1 MVGKLTDQYDE
12 FLRTARIVSGHE
24 TETLFIGNKEF
35 SQIYD
40 GLTGKLV
47 IDSALPL
54 LLPEV
59 EKYEPSG
66 DGQSPL
72 ATVPEWVNVQL
83 ASNLS

>member
-1 MVGKLTDQYDE
+1 MQTRNDN
-12 FLRTARIVSGHE
+12 
-24 TETLFIGNKEF
+24 NKEYLVIDGKIF
-35 SQIYD
+35 SEVYE

-72 ATVPEWVNVQL
+72 ATVPEWVNVRL
-83 ASNLS
+83 ADNLI